1 MRLPSSPWS
10 TGLALATLAA
20 VLFSFKA
27 ILAKWIYVHGTDP
40 ITLMALRMG
49 LAAPVFAWVAW
60 RQSRAA
66 ARRGDQ
72 LQPGDWG
79 RIALLGFL
87 GYYLS
92 SLLDF
97 MGLQYVPAALERLIL
112 FLTPTLV
119 LLLTTLVLRRPVART
134 QKLALAISYAGI
146 VLVFVE
152 HLRFDGGRILLGSAL
167 VFGAALSY
175 AGYLVWSGE
184 MVRRLGS
191 LRLVSY
197 VMTISTGLTLAHYL
211 LVHPLAGLWQP
222 APVLGLSVGNAL
234 ACTVAP
240 VFLTMAAVERIGA
253 PATSQL
259 SMIGPV
265 SLLFLG
271 HWLLGERI
279 TAVQVVG
286 TAIVVG
292 GIVWLGWQGGRARP
306 SAG

>member
-1 MRLPSSPWS
+1 MSNHRI
-10 TGLALATLAA
+10 GFALAALAA

-40 ITLMALRMG
+40 ITLMTLRMG
-49 LAAPVFAWVAW
+49 LAAPVFLIVAVHQWRLAAQCGERLSGGDAW
-60 RQSRAA
+60 R
-66 ARRGDQ
+66 
-72 LQPGDWG
+72 
-79 RIALLGFL
+79 IAVLGAL

-97 MGLQYVPAALERLIL
+97 MGLQHVPAALERLIL

-119 LLLTTLVLRRPVART
+119 LLLTTLVLRRPVGRA
-134 QKLALAISYAGI
+134 QKIALAVSYAGT
-146 VLVFVE
+146 VLVFIE

-167 VFGAALSY
+167 VFGAALAY
-175 AGYLVWSGE
+175 AIYLVGSGE
-184 MVRRLGS
+184 LVRRLGS

-197 VMTISTGLTLAHYL
+197 VMLVSTALTALHYL
-211 LVHPLAGLWQP
+211 IVHPPAGLLQP
-222 APVLGLSVGNAL
+222 LPVLGLSLVNAL

-240 VFLTMAAVERIGA
+240 VFLTMAAIERIGA
-253 PATSQL
+253 PAASQL

-279 TAVQVVG
+279 TPVQVVG
-286 TAIVVG
+286 TVVVLA
-292 GIVWLGWQGGRARP
+292 GIGWLGWRGGRTAP
-306 SAG
+306 AAD